1 MCEQYQSK
9 PKGLSGA
16 SEMIT
21 KGYNKTT
28 IKVAVIFWIGL
39 IFTQEIST
47 LESRSRSL
55 GRADEV
61 MVAGLRTKFVES
73 SSTTFISNFS
83 TQES

>member
-28 IKVAVIFWIGL
+28 IKVAVIFRIGL
-39 IFTQEIST
+39 ILT
-47 LESRSRSL
+47 
-55 GRADEV
+55 
-61 MVAGLRTKFVES
+61 
-73 SSTTFISNFS
+73 
-83 TQES
+83 